1 MVAGP
6 FPEAS
11 VTNQAPSQT
20 LLEQMSHIV
29 KLYIFI
35 FINMNIIYRDWDAMR
50 VHFSQRSLGFL
61 CIFRLLLAKDACM

>member
-35 FINMNIIYRDWDAMR
+35 HIHKHEYNI
-50 VHFSQRSLGFL
+50 
-61 CIFRLLLAKDACM
+61 